1 VRLFREAF
9 SATSQK
15 LAMSW
20 SSTAGD
26 ESMHEI
32 GEQTSLHASVPAKNL
47 IRFEFKETTDDK
59 QSDPDSSENR

>member
-1 VRLFREAF
+1 
-9 SATSQK
+9 
-15 LAMSW
+15 
-20 SSTAGD
+20 
-26 ESMHEI
+26 MHEI